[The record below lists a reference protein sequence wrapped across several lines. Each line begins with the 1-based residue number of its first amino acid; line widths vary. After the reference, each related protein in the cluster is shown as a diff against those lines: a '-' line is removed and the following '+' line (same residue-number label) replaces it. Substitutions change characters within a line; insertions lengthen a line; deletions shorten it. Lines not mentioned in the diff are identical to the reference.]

1 MLTFSLTS
9 ARRSRSLLNQ
19 EIDSSCHGSSDRII
33 NCTTQSVTGVIT
45 IQNITVCKSGQN
57 EIFYDIGALDVNGFF
72 KHSVLGAFTLDM
84 VVVTGPAAVFL
95 LKLQN
100 SSLQRTYSP
109 ISSALSIVLQDQ
121 GRNVNFLTIFVL
133 KIFEIVIFFEGC

>member
-57 EIFYDIGALDVNGFF
+57 EIFYDIGALDVNGLF

-84 VVVTGPAAVFL
+84 VVVAGPAAVFL

-121 GRNVNFLTIFVL
+121 GRNVKFLTLFL
-133 KIFEIVIFFEGC
+133 L

>member
-1 MLTFSLTS
+1 VVCSFFPTS

-19 EIDSSCHGSSDRII
+19 EFDSPCSGGSDRII
-33 NCTTQSVTGVIT
+33 NCTAQSFSGLIT
-45 IQNITVCKSGQN
+45 IQNVTVCKSGQN
-57 EIFYDIGALDVNGFF
+57 EIFYDIGALDVNGLF
-72 KHSVLGAFTLDM
+72 KHLVLGAFTLNM
-84 VVVTGPAAVFL
+84 VVVAGPAAVFL

-121 GRNVNFLTIFVL
+121 GRNVKFLTLFVL
-133 KIFEIVIFFEGC
+133 

>member
-1 MLTFSLTS
+1 MLIFFPTS

-19 EIDSSCHGSSDRII
+19 EFDSSCSGGSDRII
-33 NCTTQSVTGVIT
+33 NCTAQSFSGLIT
-45 IQNITVCKSGQN
+45 IQNVTVCKSGQN

-84 VVVTGPAAVFL
+84 VVVAGPAAVFH

-121 GRNVNFLTIFVL
+121 GRNVKFFTLFVL
-133 KIFEIVIFFEGC
+133 